1 MNTLLEKIGVS
12 PIEVLGELTEALEEP
27 GYISEL
33 GDRFLDQDQ
42 LKYLIDLVEQDIS
55 GEVVV
60 I

>member
-12 PIEVLGELTEALEEP
+12 PIDLVEKLDLEYTEP
-27 GYISEL
+27 GDGGWLTNAEL
-33 GDRFLDQDQ
+33 G
-42 LKYLIDLVEQDIS
+42 YLIDLVEQDIS